1 MAWTIPACT
10 KQEINQAA
18 KDLILLLNSKSA
30 DEWGQDEWARYD
42 DDVSIINHWRLCHAY
57 PLNAMQIN
65 LRWRARKFDRRPLIA
80 QRTKRLVSIG
90 NKLFYNPKMKLTQM
104 QDVGGCRAVL
114 RSAGA
119 VENLARFIRHG
130 SRMNHEFS
138 TIDELYERAKRLRL
152 SGNTFSIPFLFP
164 SRAGIGVQRPQ
175 DRISTAVSVAT
186 CVGNYRR
193 NRGHFSR

>member
-1 MAWTIPACT
+1 MKVIELQNTFAIDSLQVTERPDPQPGPGQVLLRVRACSL
-10 KQEINQAA
+10 NYRDLLVA
-18 KDLILLLNSKSA
+18 KGL
-30 DEWGQDEWARYD
+30 
-42 DDVSIINHWRLCHAY
+42 
-57 PLNAMQIN
+57 
-65 LRWRARKFDRRPLIA
+65 
-80 QRTKRLVSIG
+80 
-90 NKLFYNPKMKLTQM
+90 YNPKMKLTQM